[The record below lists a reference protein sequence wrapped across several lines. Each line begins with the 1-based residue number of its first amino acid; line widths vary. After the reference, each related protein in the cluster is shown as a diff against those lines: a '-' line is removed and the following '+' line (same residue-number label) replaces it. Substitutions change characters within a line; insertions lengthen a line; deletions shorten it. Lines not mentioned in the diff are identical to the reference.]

1 MTLTITLSNTDV
13 AKTMD
18 KQFDDL
24 EKELDEKL
32 RLYGFSQA
40 AAGNRDLL
48 RMMMKQGV
56 RGPGVGAT
64 DVRDKSRV
72 GHPSTEGDVI

>member
-1 MTLTITLSNTDV
+1 MLTISISLIDV

-18 KQFDDL
+18 KQFNEL

-32 RLYGFSQA
+32 RLYGFNQA

-48 RMMMKQGV
+48 RMMLKQGV

-64 DVRDKSRV
+64 DVRDKSRI
-72 GHPSTEGDVI
+72 GEPSTEGDVL